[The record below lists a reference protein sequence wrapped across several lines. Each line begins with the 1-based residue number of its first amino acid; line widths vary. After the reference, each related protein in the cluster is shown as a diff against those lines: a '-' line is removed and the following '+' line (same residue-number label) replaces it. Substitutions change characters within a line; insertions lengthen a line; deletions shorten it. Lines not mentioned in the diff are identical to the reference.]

1 VGERRGLRSRR
12 STRRGV
18 GEWGGRGTRG
28 EAVDD
33 RGLTGHGLAQ
43 QQAALNMHVGL
54 PAVRALDRLAS
65 GTGTCSN
72 SSSSAPRARP
82 HTRRGATGDSEWTV
96 ATTGPSPL
104 GTPALLVWRF
114 GCQLDGPCQVHAG
127 CQATASVL

>member
-18 GEWGGRGTRG
+18 GEWGRGTRG

-104 GTPALLVWRF
+104 VLLRFACGALGVN
-114 GCQLDGPCQVHAG
+114 
-127 CQATASVL
+127 